1 MVYSRSICVKLP
13 PSMRLPSS
21 LPWLALALAAAL
33 STWASFILY
42 QPLPTLS
49 QRAQGADHLFIQPKA
64 RLFDLQGQPAYDIR
78 GERLEHRAE
87 SDDYVLSQAE
97 MTLYA
102 KKTPSAP
109 ERQNEH
115 QNEHWDIQAQQARIL
130 ADREHIQLEGDVH
143 AVRLGVP
150 PQDRITLQAHDVTLA
165 HKAQT
170 AQSTQPVTVN
180 GANWQSQSSAFSA
193 DLSTEQLEQQGRVH
207 DRYQPQKP

>member
-1 MVYSRSICVKLP
+1 
-13 PSMRLPSS
+13 MRLPSS

-33 STWASFILY
+33 STWASFALY

-97 MTLYA
+97 VTLYA
-102 KKTPSAP
+102 KNTPSTP
-109 ERQNEH
+109 ERQD
-115 QNEHWDIQAQQARIL
+115 EHWNIQAQQARIL
-130 ADREHIQLEGDVH
+130 ADREHIQLEGAVH
-143 AVRLGVP
+143 AERLGVP

-170 AQSTQPVTVN
+170 ARSTQPVVVD